1 MTVEEQSSYYSKH
14 FNIICEKEP
23 KILLEEPTYK
33 LDVLLNPGPGLDDGP
48 ILIDS
53 RNNLNESEL
62 DQALEELKEKTYL
75 TLEV

>member
-1 MTVEEQSSYYSKH
+1 
-14 FNIICEKEP
+14 
-23 KILLEEPTYK
+23 LEEPTYK